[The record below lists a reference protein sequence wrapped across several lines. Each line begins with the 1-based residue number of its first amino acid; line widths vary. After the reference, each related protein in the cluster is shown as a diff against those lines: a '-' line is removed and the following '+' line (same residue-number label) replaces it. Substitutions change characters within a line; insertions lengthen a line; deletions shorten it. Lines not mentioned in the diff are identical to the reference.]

1 MAYEHSGDQPVYAP
15 NSYGRGYS
23 DVVGEVDDSWES
35 DGPMVRQ
42 AYTLRPD
49 DDDFSQAGT
58 LVREV
63 FDDEQRDRF
72 VDNVA
77 GHVLGGVKE
86 QTLPKVFAYWRNVDE
101 EIGKRIEEKVLEGGA
116 DRPGPARHRA
126 RGRPH
131 RVLAQPAALTRPGTG
146 VGAPA
151 YGGDMTARPE
161 LRHANAQFVADRLLV
176 GGDLDLFD
184 NDKAVR
190 QRAELVAAGVTH
202 VVDCRH
208 RVGRRAGLAGD
219 RGAVRPRPD
228 RRRGPTGAGVLVRGR
243 GGRVLGWLEQPD
255 SVVLTHCHMG
265 VNRGPSL
272 GFAVLLGLGLEP
284 VEALRA
290 IQAARP
296 IAYAYYAEDA
306 VEWWIERQGLGGAE
320 AAAHR
325 EAFATYREQQRLDV
339 VHVIAD
345 IRSAERD
352 AGPASWDA

>member
-1 MAYEHSGDQPVYAP
+1 
-15 NSYGRGYS
+15 
-23 DVVGEVDDSWES
+23 
-35 DGPMVRQ
+35 
-42 AYTLRPD
+42 
-49 DDDFSQAGT
+49 
-58 LVREV
+58 
-63 FDDEQRDRF
+63 
-72 VDNVA
+72 
-77 GHVLGGVKE
+77 
-86 QTLPKVFAYWRNVDE
+86 
-101 EIGKRIEEKVLEGGA
+101 
-116 DRPGPARHRA
+116 
-126 RGRPH
+126 
-131 RVLAQPAALTRPGTG
+131 
-146 VGAPA
+146 
-151 YGGDMTARPE
+151 MTARPE

-184 NDKAVR
+184 SDTAVR

-202 VVDCRH
+202 VVDCRIEWDDAQAWRGTGVH
-208 RVGRRAGLAGD
+208 YVRAPIDDAGQRVPAAWFEAEVGRVIAWFEE
-219 RGAVRPRPD
+219 PD
-228 RRRGPTGAGVLVRGR
+228 A
-243 GGRVLGWLEQPD
+243 
-255 SVVLTHCHMG
+255 VVLTHCHMG

-306 VEWWIERQGLGGAE
+306 LEWWIERHGLAEAE

-325 EAFATYREQQRLDV
+325 EALATYREQQRLDV